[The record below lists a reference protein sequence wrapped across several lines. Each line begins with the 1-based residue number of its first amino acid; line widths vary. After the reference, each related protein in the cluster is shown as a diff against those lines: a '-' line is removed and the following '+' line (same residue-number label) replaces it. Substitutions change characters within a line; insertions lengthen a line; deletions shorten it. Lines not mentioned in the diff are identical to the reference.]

1 MNFYTTTHKYFD
13 MMRPVCRQPE
23 IIHLIIKGERKY
35 SSFIVKN
42 KKGEKE
48 ENRKIWLGKA

>member
-1 MNFYTTTHKYFD
+1 MNILELFFVLNFYTTTHKYFD

-35 SSFIVKN
+35 SSFIV
-42 KKGEKE
+42 
-48 ENRKIWLGKA
+48 

>member
-1 MNFYTTTHKYFD
+1 

-35 SSFIVKN
+35 SSFIV
-42 KKGEKE
+42 G
-48 ENRKIWLGKA
+48 GKRRES